1 MAQFKIITI
10 LAGIVLVTLFAVQNS
25 ANVIIEFLTYDFRV
39 SQALIII
46 LSVAVG
52 VIIGLMVGLTRTLK
66 ASKNIKRL
74 NKDNTGVQSRIASL
88 EAENQELTTKN
99 QEFLI
104 NTQVLLSENRE
115 LSSKLSQFKE
125 ESNTKNTPE

>member
-52 VIIGLMVGLTRTLK
+52 VMIGLMVGLTRTLK

-115 LSSKLSQFKE
+115 LSSKLSQFTE
-125 ESNTKNTPE
+125 ESNTQNTPE